1 MKITASGRSA
11 SILATWILATGLATG
26 LFVCFAGPSQAA
38 PDEDTA
44 KYATSESAAGAPMTL
59 NKYTKHGSRHGKK
72 TAQRK
77 SEKVAEK
84 SDTGKKTDA
93 TNVADNGGDNSS
105 AIPLWVA
112 NANAQ
117 LATATTPT
125 ANAAKAMSARANEI
139 LQNAN
144 APDKPVEAQP
154 ATDTEVVSA
163 DQLNDI
169 DRALQATQ
177 PPAPTL
183 ASASVEPPARPVAPS
198 AFVMA
203 ASNTETSTW
212 DQASLIGKIFI
223 GFGALL
229 TMASAA
235 RMFMA

>member
-11 SILATWILATGLATG
+11 SILATWILATG

-44 KYATSESAAGAPMTL
+44 KYATSESAADAPMAL

-72 TAQRK
+72 SAQRK
-77 SEKVAEK
+77 SEKVAEKVAEK
-84 SDTGKKTDA
+84 SDTGKKADV
-93 TNVADNGGDNSS
+93 TNAADSGGDNSS

-117 LATATTPT
+117 LATAATPT
-125 ANAAKAMSARANEI
+125 SNAAKAMSARANEI

-183 ASASVEPPARPVAPS
+183 ALASVEPPAVPVAPS
-198 AFVMA
+198 AFAMA
-203 ASNTETSTW
+203 ASNTESSSW